1 MTRRT
6 TAALALAL
14 AAALAAPALAQEAPK
29 QEPAKDAAQ
38 DPAAGAPRRFVTV
51 KYVHGGSVRGVIEAG
66 VLWEKRDAD
75 GKWVPAK
82 AGERGASLRVA
93 YVDGVDGSVVLPG
106 ERVKEVVVD
115 GPCTDAQLDKI
126 RDGIA
131 ASAAKAAEARRAAA
145 EKRAADEKRAAEER
159 AAAEKAKAETPAPK
173 ADGTA
178 PAAPADKPA
187 ADTVDPATR
196 KRWTD
201 LLVKYPPSKWTPET
215 PDEIQ
220 RRFIVR
226 HLPATKEEREFLAVF
241 EEWKPAYLDWKKSQ
255 PVAPAAPAAPK

>member
-6 TAALALAL
+6 NATLAIALAVAF
-14 AAALAAPALAQEAPK
+14 AAPALAQEAPK
-29 QEPAKDAAQ
+29 QEPAQDAA
-38 DPAAGAPRRFVTV
+38 AAQPRRFVTV
-51 KYVHGGSVRGVIEAG
+51 KYVHGGSVRGVVEAG
-66 VLWEKRDAD
+66 VLWEKRDAE

-82 AGERGASLRVA
+82 AGERGACLRVA
-93 YVDGVDGSVVLPG
+93 YIDGVDGSVVLAA
-106 ERVKEVVVD
+106 ERIKEVVVD
-115 GPCTDAQLDKI
+115 GPCTDADLDKI

-131 ASAAKAAEARRAAA
+131 ASAARAAEARRAAA

-173 ADGTA
+173 ADG
-178 PAAPADKPA
+178 AAPADKP

-201 LLVKYPPSKWTPET
+201 LLVKYPPTKWTPET

-255 PVAPAAPAAPK
+255 PAAPAAPAAPK